1 MEIEMRI
8 IAEIADTFDGR
19 NLWVAIDDSTFD
31 GDIQGVGFTIEEA
44 IEDLME
50 QLEGR
55 M

>member
-1 MEIEMRI
+1 MKI
-8 IAEIADTFDGR
+8 IAEVAEVWGGKEV
-19 NLWVAIDDSTFD
+19 WVAIDDDTYD